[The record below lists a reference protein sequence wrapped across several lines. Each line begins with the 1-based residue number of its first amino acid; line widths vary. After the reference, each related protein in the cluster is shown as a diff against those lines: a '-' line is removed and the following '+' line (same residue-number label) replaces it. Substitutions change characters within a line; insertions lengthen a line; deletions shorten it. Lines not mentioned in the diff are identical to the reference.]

1 MKEKMNRFIQAF
13 KMNGAVKKRTLT
25 IGIPALVVVALA
37 IVLLCLLPKKDKAP
51 DVDENPVVE
60 DEIIDEEPTVEMDPI
75 VLPAEYTDELR
86 AKYPDIYAWLVV
98 PGTSAV
104 LGTPEDLSYP
114 MMQSAPKNDTQTRSQ
129 DFYLDHDLDG
139 NPSKAGCI
147 FSQYNWSSQ
156 DMSDPVHIL
165 YGHNMANRTMF
176 GGLQSYMAQLKY
188 DQDQLMYV
196 YQAERRLTYRIFAGV
211 QYSTDHIL
219 YYNDFNADGVMTQF
233 INNLCQEKDGST
245 NINKNDLPTEGDR
258 LLILSV
264 CKNGDDNHRYLII
277 GKLVEDT
284 DVTAPE
290 DMTPAERAFFEA
302 KLAEAGVDTAA
313 KTDANKAS

>member
-37 IVLLCLLPKKDKAP
+37 IVLLCLLPKKEKAP
-51 DVDENPVVE
+51 VVDEDPVIE
-60 DEIIDEEPTVEMDPI
+60 DEIIDEEPAIEMDPI
-75 VLPAEYTDELR
+75 VLPEAYTDAFR
-86 AKYPDIYAWLVV
+86 TKYPDVYGWLEV

-114 MMQSAPKNDTQTRSQ
+114 LLQHQTEV
-129 DFYLDHDLDG
+129 DFYLDHDIDG
-139 NPSKAGCI
+139 NSSKAGCI
-147 FSQYNWSSQ
+147 YSQSSWNAN

-176 GGLQSYMAQLKY
+176 GGLQSYMGQLKY
-188 DQDQLMYV
+188 DEPQLMYV

-219 YYNDFNADGVMTQF
+219 YYNDFSADGVMTQF

-245 NINKNDLPTEGDR
+245 NINKEDLPTEGDQ

-264 CKNGDDNHRYLII
+264 CKNGDDTHRYLII
-277 GKLVEDT
+277 GKLIEDT
-284 DVTAPE
+284 DVTALE
-290 DMTPAERAFFEA
+290 EMTPAERTFAEA
-302 KLAEAGVDTAA
+302 KLAEVDTAA
-313 KTDANKAS
+313 KTN